1 MEEQT
6 DKTFIK
12 NMGIVMVIL
21 IVVTV
26 AIVFLARDAGYRD
39 HSNDNQSR
47 TTTANERIK
56 PVGRVYTGEE
66 GAVAIEQAVA
76 APAPAPAQAPA
87 SEADIDGEK
96 LYASAC
102 AACHSTGAAGA
113 PKPGS
118 PEMAQRAEKG
128 MDALMQTAVN
138 GLNAMPAR
146 GGRPD
151 LSDAQIQAIIEFML
165 Q

>member
-1 MEEQT
+1 VEEQT
-6 DKTFIK
+6 DKAFIK
-12 NMGIVMVIL
+12 NIIIVMILL
-21 IVVTV
+21 IVITV
-26 AIVFLARDAGYRD
+26 AIIILARDTGYKD
-39 HSNDNQSR
+39 HEGDNQSR
-47 TTTANERIK
+47 ATSAIERIK
-56 PVGRVYTGEE
+56 PIGSVYTGEE
-66 GAVAIEQAVA
+66 GAAAIEQAVA
-76 APAPAPAQAPA
+76 VAAPAPAQAPA
-87 SEADIDGEK
+87 SEADIDAEK
-96 LYASAC
+96 LYASTC

>member
-1 MEEQT
+1 VEEQT
-6 DKTFIK
+6 DNTFIK
-12 NMGIVMVIL
+12 NMSIVMVIL
-21 IVVTV
+21 IVVTI
-26 AIVFLARDAGYRD
+26 AIVFLARDTGYKD
-39 HSNDNQSR
+39 HSSDNQSR
-47 TTTANERIK
+47 TTTAQERIK
-56 PVGRVYTGEE
+56 PVGGVYTGEE
-66 GAVAIEQAVA
+66 GEAAIEQAVA
-76 APAPAPAQAPA
+76 VAAPAPAQAPA
-87 SEADIDGEK
+87 SEADIDAEK
-96 LYASAC
+96 LYASTC

>member
-6 DKTFIK
+6 DKAFIK
-12 NMGIVMVIL
+12 NIVIVMVLL
-21 IVVTV
+21 IVIT
-26 AIVFLARDAGYRD
+26 IVIIFLARDTGYKD
-39 HSNDNQSR
+39 HSSDNQSR
-47 TTTANERIK
+47 ITTAQERIK
-56 PVGRVYTGEE
+56 PVGGVYTGEE
-66 GAVAIEQAVA
+66 GAAAIEQAVA
-76 APAPAPAQAPA
+76 VAAPAQAPA

-96 LYASAC
+96 LYASTC

-165 Q
+165 R

>member
-1 MEEQT
+1 M
-6 DKTFIK
+6 
-12 NMGIVMVIL
+12 
-21 IVVTV
+21 
-26 AIVFLARDAGYRD
+26 YRLED
-39 HSNDNQSR
+39 
-47 TTTANERIK
+47 TGF
-56 PVGRVYTGEE
+56 PVCPTCSSWGLHPKSDTGL
-66 GAVAIEQAVA
+66 EQAVA
-76 APAPAPAQAPA
+76 APAPVQASA
-87 SEADIDGEK
+87 SDADIDGEK
-96 LYASAC
+96 LYAGTC

-151 LSDAQIQAIIEFML
+151 LSDAQMQAIIEFML

>member
-1 MEEQT
+1 VEEQT
-6 DKTFIK
+6 DKAFIK
-12 NMGIVMVIL
+12 NMSIVMVIL
-21 IVVTV
+21 IVVTI
-26 AIVFLARDAGYRD
+26 AIIFLARDTGYKD
-39 HSNDNQSR
+39 HEGDNQSR
-47 TTTANERIK
+47 ATSAIERIK
-56 PVGRVYTGEE
+56 PIGSVYTGEE
-66 GAVAIEQAVA
+66 GAAAIQEAVAVA
-76 APAPAPAQAPA
+76 APATGQAPA
-87 SEADIDGEK
+87 AVADIDGEK
-96 LYASAC
+96 LYASTC

-128 MDALMQTAVN
+128 MDAMMQTALN

-151 LSDAQIQAIIEFML
+151 LSDAQIQAIVEFML

>member
-1 MEEQT
+1 VEEQT
-6 DKTFIK
+6 DSTFIK
-12 NMGIVMVIL
+12 NMAIVVVIL
-21 IVVTV
+21 IVFTI
-26 AIVFLARDAGYRD
+26 AIAFLARDAGYKD
-39 HSNDNQSR
+39 HDSDNPSR
-47 TTTANERIK
+47 ATTAEERIK
-56 PVGRVYTGEE
+56 PVAGVYTGEE
-66 GAVAIEQAVA
+66 GATAIEQAVA
-76 APAPAPAQAPA
+76 VAVAAPAQAPV

-96 LYASAC
+96 LYAGTC
-102 AACHSTGAAGA
+102 AACHSTGVAGA

>member
-1 MEEQT
+1 
-6 DKTFIK
+6 
-12 NMGIVMVIL
+12 MVIL
-21 IVVTV
+21 IVVTI
-26 AIVFLARDAGYRD
+26 AIVFLARDAGYKD
-39 HSNDNQSR
+39 HSSDNQSR

-56 PVGRVYTGEE
+56 PIGGVYTGEE
-66 GAVAIEQAVA
+66 GAAAIEQAVA
-76 APAPAPAQAPA
+76 APAPAQAPA

>member
-1 MEEQT
+1 VEEQT
-6 DKTFIK
+6 DKTFLK
-12 NMGIVMVIL
+12 NMAIVLVIL
-21 IVVTV
+21 IVFTI
-26 AIVFLARDAGYRD
+26 AIAFLARDAGYKD
-39 HSNDNQSR
+39 HDSDNPSR
-47 TTTANERIK
+47 ATTAEERIK
-56 PVGRVYTGEE
+56 PVADVYTGEE
-66 GAVAIEQAVA
+66 GAAAIEQAVA
-76 APAPAPAQAPA
+76 APAPAQTPA

-96 LYASAC
+96 LYAGTC
-102 AACHSTGAAGA
+102 AACHSTGVAGA

-151 LSDAQIQAIIEFML
+151 LSDTQIQAIIEFML